1 MTMRSARLLIVPLA
15 AVSLSACGI
24 NSVPTK
30 EEAAKAKWANVEA
43 EYQRR
48 ADLIPN
54 LVETAKGASKIE
66 QSTLEGVI
74 QARASATQ
82 VKLSTDDL
90 GDPAK
95 VQAFQ
100 QAQGNVSGALGRL
113 LVTVEQY
120 PDLKSQARFA
130 DLMVQLEGTENRI
143 NVARTRYNEAVQ
155 EYNTTIRT
163 FPDAIGAKLIHGAK
177 PMIPFK
183 ADPAAATAPKV
194 NFGTAPAAPAAN
206 DNAAA
211 PASPAAAA
219 N

>member
-1 MTMRSARLLIVPLA
+1 MTFRSARWMIIPVA

-43 EYQRR
+43 AYQRR

-54 LVETAKGASKIE
+54 LVETAKGAAQIE

-90 GDPAK
+90 DDPAK

-100 QAQGNVSGALGRL
+100 QAQGQVTSTLSRL
-113 LVTVEQY
+113 LATVESY
-120 PDLKSQARFA
+120 PTLASQQRFA
-130 DLMVQLEGTENRI
+130 DLMTQLEGTENRI
-143 NVARTRYNEAVQ
+143 NVSVQDYNGAVQ
-155 EYNTTIRT
+155 DYNTTIRT
-163 FPDAIGAKLIHGAK
+163 FPDVIGAKIVHGAK
-177 PMIPFK
+177 PMTPYK
-183 ADPAAATAPKV
+183 AITPNANQAPKV
-194 NFGTAPAAPAAN
+194 DFG
-206 DNAAA
+206 
-211 PASPAAAA
+211 S
-219 N
+219 